1 MLEMLVVVLDKII
14 DVIMAN
20 AFVRNLIIG
29 SFLVAFGVVLWGY
42 WWWLNGGSP
51 TFDSINEWLW
61 WACFWWVVLVWIG
74 IVSIRDEMD

>member
-1 MLEMLVVVLDKII
+1 MLERLDVLLDKII

-29 SFLVAFGVVLWGY
+29 SFFVAGGVVVWGK
-42 WWWLNGGSP
+42 WWGP
-51 TFDSINEWLW
+51 INEWLW

-74 IVSIRDEMD
+74 FVSITDEMD